1 MTVEHAMSCKK
12 GGLVTA
18 RHNILRDQWHN
29 LLAIAKTPSECT
41 REPRI
46 YMRERRPRQ
55 VPNQETPNPPALPP
69 QTPNTT
75 EERGDISCYAF
86 WAKQRETVFDV
97 RITDS
102 DAPAHRTVEVPKL
115 LARQE
120 KEKKSKYLKSCLE
133 MRKDFTPLV
142 YTVDGVAG
150 REARSAEKRLAA
162 LLADKWKRSY
172 SQMVYYVKVRIQ
184 LSLVRTTSLLIRG
197 SRNHQGHCWRNPPD
211 GAAMS
216 DWQTWQ
222 ETA

>member
-1 MTVEHAMSCKK
+1 M
-12 GGLVTA
+12 
-18 RHNILRDQWHN
+18 
-29 LLAIAKTPSECT
+29 
-41 REPRI
+41 
-46 YMRERRPRQ
+46 
-55 VPNQETPNPPALPP
+55 PNPPAPPP
-69 QTPNTT
+69 QTTNTT
-75 EERGDISCYAF
+75 EERGDISCYSF
-86 WAKQRETVFDV
+86 WAKERDTIFDV

-102 DAPAHRTVEVPKL
+102 DAASHRTVEVSKL

-120 KEKKSKYLKSCLE
+120 KEKKTKYLHSCHE

-162 LLADKWKRSY
+162 LLADKWKRQY
-172 SQMVYYVKVRIQ
+172 SQMVYYVRARIQ

-222 ETA
+222 ETM

>member
-1 MTVEHAMSCKK
+1 
-12 GGLVTA
+12 
-18 RHNILRDQWHN
+18 
-29 LLAIAKTPSECT
+29 
-41 REPRI
+41 
-46 YMRERRPRQ
+46 
-55 VPNQETPNPPALPP
+55 VPNRETPNPPALPT
-69 QTPNTT
+69 QTTNTT

-86 WAKQRETVFDV
+86 WANERDTIFDV

-102 DAPAHRTVEVPKL
+102 DAPSHRTVEVSKL

-120 KEKKSKYLKSCLE
+120 KEKKGKYLQNCLE

-162 LLADKWKRSY
+162 LLADKWKRQY
-172 SQMVYYVKVRIQ
+172 SQMVYYVRARIQ

-197 SRNHQGHCWRNPPD
+197 SRNHQGHCWRHPPD

-222 ETA
+222 ERG